1 MYSSLLDAPVN
12 TELVLLQVTNPVLE
26 KWMQR
31 MGLFTGGHIIRH
43 AEDFNFNSVR
53 VHGENGDVVI
63 PAGMVM
69 KLYIHLESGEKIP
82 LHQMKKGQEGHVEIH
97 SGGRFIEKALAR
109 LGLPVDGN
117 IRFIRSLPHMDYLV
131 LINRRERTRLS
142 EGEAARI
149 WGHYPGEDSTQ
160 FYFAKK
166 DLDFEIKEVMGGPR
180 GVKHLETHGVA
191 VGEKLTLES
200 LDQANSLQGH
210 GPANAPVTISS
221 PGGLRLFLTPEKAGA
236 VIVRTAQ

>member
-43 AEDFNFNSVR
+43 DEDINFDSIR
-53 VHGENGDVVI
+53 VTGEKGDVVI
-63 PAGMVM
+63 PPGMVM
-69 KLYIHLESGEKIP
+69 KLYIRLESGKKIP
-82 LHQMKKGQEGHVEIH
+82 LNQMKKGQEGHMESH
-97 SGGRFIEKALAR
+97 SGGLVIEKTLAR
-109 LGLPVDGN
+109 IGLPLGGK
-117 IRFIRSLPHMDYLV
+117 IRFIRSLPHMDYLI

-149 WGHYPGEDSTQ
+149 WGHYPGTDATQ

-166 DLDFEIKEVMGGPR
+166 NLDFEVTEVMGGPR
-180 GVKHLETHGVA
+180 GVKHLKTHGVS
-191 VGEKLTLES
+191 VGVKLTLES
-200 LDQANSLQGH
+200 IDQAISLQDH
-210 GPANAPVTISS
+210 GPVSTPVTISS

-236 VIVRTAQ
+236 VIVRTTA

>member
-12 TELVLLQVTNPVLE
+12 TELVLLQITNPVLE

-31 MGLFTGGHIIRH
+31 MGLFIGGHIIRYD
-43 AEDFNFNSVR
+43 EDVNFNSVR
-53 VHGENGDVVI
+53 VTGEKGDVVI

-82 LHQMKKGQEGHVEIH
+82 LNQMKKGQEGHVESH
-97 SGGRFIEKALAR
+97 SGGRFIENTLAHI
-109 LGLPVDGN
+109 GLPVGGN
-117 IRFIRSLPHMDYLV
+117 VRFIRSLPHMDYLI

-149 WGHYPGEDSTQ
+149 WGHYPGKDATQ

-166 DLDFEIKEVMGGPR
+166 DLDFEVTEVMGGPR
-180 GVKHLETHGVA
+180 GVKHLQTHGVS
-191 VGEKLTLES
+191 VGVKLTLEYI
-200 LDQANSLQGH
+200 DQAIALQDH
-210 GPANAPVTISS
+210 GPAGTPVTISS

-236 VIVRTAQ
+236 VIVRTTA